1 MYGEVLSGFCNC
13 FGGADGACRHLSA
26 SLFDLQNTIA
36 KQNDPLSCTSKPC
49 VWIQKKRDL
58 ASTPAFKLKLGKK
71 KDNPLLDQIE
81 SHQFDPRPH
90 SVVASCEKRQK
101 LLQHAI
107 HDISPEAVCL
117 DILPAII
124 PEANPLQEDFS
135 VQHDINVIKE
145 EEAIITPHAPC
156 MSDIIKELKTDI
168 KAQNLTEDEYLEFA
182 KNYVLNYKVSK
193 DQREEISLITVGQ
206 SSNSN
211 WFKHRIGRITGSVAH
226 RVQTRRER
234 TDPTSLINAIM
245 GKCSLDDD
253 KLPVQIKYGRNH
265 EDDAIEHY
273 VSIKRLNSPKFSVR
287 KTGLVLLND
296 CSFLGASPDG
306 ITSDARVVEVKC
318 LWKFREKT
326 PKEAAVSSGY
336 VHEVEGKLTLKTNSS
351 WYTQMQI
358 EMAACELEEG
368 VLLIYNDKGICI
380 VNVPFDKDFWLHLRE
395 KLKTFFLEFVLPVL
409 LS

>member
-1 MYGEVLSGFCNC
+1 M
-13 FGGADGACRHLSA
+13 
-26 SLFDLQNTIA
+26 
-36 KQNDPLSCTSKPC
+36 
-49 VWIQKKRDL
+49 
-58 ASTPAFKLKLGKK
+58 
-71 KDNPLLDQIE
+71 QIE

-90 SVVASCEKRQK
+90 LIVASCEKRQK

-107 HDISPEAVCL
+107 HDIYPEAVCL
-117 DILPAII
+117 DILPAIT
-124 PEANPLQEDFS
+124 PEANPIREDFPIE
-135 VQHDINVIKE
+135 HDINVIKE

-168 KAQNLTEDEYLEFA
+168 KEQNLTEDEYLEFA

-193 DQREEISLITVGQ
+193 EQREEISLITVGQ

-253 KLPVQIKYGRNH
+253 KLPLQIKYGRNH
-265 EDDAIEHY
+265 EDDAIKHY
-273 VSIKRLNSPKFSVR
+273 VSIERLNSPKFSVR
-287 KTGLVLLND
+287 VTGLVLLND

-306 ITSDARVVEVKC
+306 ITSDARVIEAKC

-326 PKEAAVSSGY
+326 P
-336 VHEVEGKLTLKTNSS
+336 
-351 WYTQMQI
+351 
-358 EMAACELEEG
+358 
-368 VLLIYNDKGICI
+368 
-380 VNVPFDKDFWLHLRE
+380 
-395 KLKTFFLEFVLPVL
+395 
-409 LS
+409 